1 MGADIKEW
9 LAGYEPSRD
18 ARVSVWTDRA
28 DEAVDRIERI
38 IRNGVIGAVLVFILL
53 VLVFDL
59 RTAFWIAL
67 GIPVSFIGALMLFGV
82 AGLTVNIGTVIAF
95 FLLIGIVVDDAVVVG
110 ESIAAERDSGKGALD
125 AAISGARVMV
135 GPITIGVLTTILG
148 FFPFLF
154 VSAGNYQIVTV
165 FPYVALFVL
174 VVSLVESFFILPAH
188 LSHEKT
194 WSLSPL
200 RDIQGWVRE
209 RLEVLRDGIVV
220 PAVSWSV
227 RHITVT
233 LVGGLA
239 VVVVAVFVLRSE
251 AVRVIILDRTA
262 LASQSIQAELQLPVG
277 TPFEE
282 TLAAAE
288 RFASAARGLNEQFE
302 DTPIRAL
309 SVLVGNIASQRWRG
323 REQQNSS
330 HRASVRVHLNR
341 RPIRNA
347 SILEV
352 EREWR
357 RGTGD
362 MSSLESVEFHATRV
376 PGKPSVAYALKHED
390 EESLR
395 AATAQC

>member
-1 MGADIKEW
+1 MTGCSSCHPYLSSFVDEDIYSATNGEPTILVRVSATERQPIAEMGADIKEW
-9 LAGYEPSRD
+9 LTGYESSRD

-59 RTAFWIAL
+59 RTAFWNAL

-110 ESIAAERDSGKGALD
+110 ESIAAERDSGKGGLD

-154 VSAGNYQIVTV
+154 VDAGNYQIVTV

-188 LSHEKT
+188 LSHERT

-200 RDIQGWVRE
+200 REIQRWVRE
-209 RLEVLRDGIVV
+209 RLEVLRRG
-220 PAVSWSV
+220 
-227 RHITVT
+227 
-233 LVGGLA
+233 
-239 VVVVAVFVLRSE
+239 
-251 AVRVIILDRTA
+251 
-262 LASQSIQAELQLPVG
+262 
-277 TPFEE
+277 
-282 TLAAAE
+282 
-288 RFASAARGLNEQFE
+288 SAAHSAG
-302 DTPIRAL
+302 A
-309 SVLVGNIASQRWRG
+309 
-323 REQQNSS
+323 
-330 HRASVRVHLNR
+330 
-341 RPIRNA
+341 
-347 SILEV
+347 
-352 EREWR
+352 
-357 RGTGD
+357 
-362 MSSLESVEFHATRV
+362 
-376 PGKPSVAYALKHED
+376 
-390 EESLR
+390 
-395 AATAQC
+395 